1 MPETIKFWVSGEPVG
16 QGSMRH
22 IGGGRMIA
30 SNQKALKAWRE
41 AIASAAREVT
51 DLKFDSAVKIKVTFW
66 VSRRP
71 RDKKDEY
78 PVHPY
83 DLDKLCRAVGDAVS
97 IECDLVANDSQIV
110 EWLATKRF
118 TNVGEP
124 GVEITVTEM

>member
-1 MPETIKFWVSGEPVG
+1 MTSSVDFWVSGEPIG

-30 SNQKALKAWRE
+30 SNQKVLKAWRL
-41 AIASAAREVT
+41 AIAGAARAAT
-51 DLKFDSAVKIKVTFW
+51 DYGFDGAVKVKVTFW

-83 DLDKLCRAVGDAVS
+83 DLDKLCRAVGDAIS
-97 IECDLVANDSQIV
+97 IECDLVANDSQII
-110 EWLATKRF
+110 EWLAVKRF

-124 GVEITVTEM
+124 GAQITVTEM